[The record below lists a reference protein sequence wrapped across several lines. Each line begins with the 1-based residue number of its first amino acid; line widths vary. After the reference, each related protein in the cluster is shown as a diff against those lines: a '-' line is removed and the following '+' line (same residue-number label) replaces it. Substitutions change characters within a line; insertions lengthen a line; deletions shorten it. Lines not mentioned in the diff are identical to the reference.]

1 MLRTEFKVSLKR
13 TKLNYIRRGQN
24 KLHREPILR
33 QYLVLAYQL
42 KEVLKTQP
50 NRTSKEISSWIG
62 YTPARMSQIMS
73 LLFLSPFIQEEILL
87 SSKSFLH
94 QLTINF
100 AHKISQELLWDK
112 QKELWIQNRDK
123 ER

>member
-1 MLRTEFKVSLKR
+1 MRAEFKVSLKR
-13 TKLNYIRRGQN
+13 TKLNRIRRDRN

-33 QYLVLAYQL
+33 QYLVLAHQI
-42 KEVLKTQP
+42 KEVLKTQS

-94 QLTINF
+94 QRTINN

-112 QKELWIQNRDK
+112 QKELWLQNRDK

>member
-1 MLRTEFKVSLKR
+1 MRAEFKVSLKR
-13 TKLNYIRRGQN
+13 TKQNRIRRDRN
-24 KLHREPILR
+24 KLHREPTLR
-33 QYLVLAYQL
+33 QYLVLAHQI

-100 AHKISQELLWDK
+100 AHKISQEFLWDK
-112 QKELWIQNRDK
+112 QKELWLQNRDK

>member
-1 MLRTEFKVSLKR
+1 MEDEDIEKCPSQ
-13 TKLNYIRRGQN
+13 KLIRYYFPP
-24 KLHREPILR
+24 KL
-33 QYLVLAYQL
+33 
-42 KEVLKTQP
+42 
-50 NRTSKEISSWIG
+50 SIG
-62 YTPARMSQIMS
+62 MN

-94 QLTINF
+94 QRTINN

-112 QKELWIQNRDK
+112 QKELWFQNRDK

>member
-1 MLRTEFKVSLKR
+1 MNSCDDLEIHILNLFLYYNDTTEFNMR
-13 TKLNYIRRGQN
+13 QN
-24 KLHREPILR
+24 
-33 QYLVLAYQL
+33 
-42 KEVLKTQP
+42 KEVLKIQP
-50 NRTSKEISSWIG
+50 NRTMKELSGWIE
-62 YTPARMSQIMS
+62 YTPARMSQIMN
-73 LLFLSPFIQEEILL
+73 LLFLSPFIQKEILL

-112 QKELWIQNRDK
+112 QKELWLQYRDK

>member
-1 MLRTEFKVSLKR
+1 MNYCVDLEIHILNLFLYYDET
-13 TKLNYIRRGQN
+13 TKFNIGQN
-24 KLHREPILR
+24 KG
-33 QYLVLAYQL
+33 
-42 KEVLKTQP
+42 VLKTQP

-94 QLTINF
+94 QRTINF